1 MSNEENYFYFAC
13 KYRTLIVI
21 KTDLDGNLSKIKT
34 LNFEASKKLEDLGK
48 QFLKENERKQG
59 AEEVLLLNGQPCQSS

>member
-1 MSNEENYFYFAC
+1 M
-13 KYRTLIVI
+13 I

>member
-1 MSNEENYFYFAC
+1 MLNEENYFYFAH

-21 KTDLDGNLSKIKT
+21 KTDLNGNLSKIKT